1 MFGGSKYKDKK
12 VSFHVLRLCHS
23 HFTPLFLIISAKD
36 ETKGPL
42 VIPLNQPSN
51 EIIDRIKESRAKR
64 NETTK
69 CEVDGRPDSELT
81 LDELAARELLRG
93 TRD

>member
-1 MFGGSKYKDKK
+1 MSY
-12 VSFHVLRLCHS
+12 
-23 HFTPLFLIISAKD
+23 FLIISAKD

-64 NETTK
+64 NEATK
-69 CEVDGRPDSELT
+69 NEVDERPDSELT

-93 TRD
+93 TKTQLFSITNAFHLIKFQRHKVQR